1 MVLGILGLPSSTF
14 SPACFPARST
24 RGGVETISVWVRGL
38 LVYTSNSETMAS
50 KVKPPICPTMAGI
63 LCSIDATGRYLVEP
77 PFLMSKLKDKS
88 MKDKSMKNKLKAS
101 VCALLNSNGGQFKL
115 KIDDDAVKGFNNNKA
130 DQCIRPTEQYLQ
142 AFLDSFTIS
151 SNLRVCDRTSNEIT
165 FKVKAATP
173 LCTLEY
179 NMYLPTDAQVLPVK
193 PTENQEKV
201 KGLLDVRRL
210 VDVTETEANVPTRFV
225 LGRPVGISESQ
236 TVQFKLLKAEK
247 SKVKELGERIIS
259 HDLTHY
265 VSAFANYHG
274 GRIYY
279 GVGDDGIVRG
289 VEITEKDKQD
299 LTKKISKYL
308 NSADEQDQADTSTA
322 SKMQWPE
329 NISPRK
335 GSDAQWDI
343 LFEPVEGDDGKEI
356 PSTYVIVIFVAPCPG
371 GVFAKEPESYYIF
384 EENVDEK
391 VDGSRVGRVRR
402 MTMAEWRR
410 RLFYPTQEKI
420 YRTLNR
426 CNEDKYKLLNTSLI
440 ITCYLIT
447 IFM

>member
-1 MVLGILGLPSSTF
+1 
-14 SPACFPARST
+14 
-24 RGGVETISVWVRGL
+24 
-38 LVYTSNSETMAS
+38 MAS
-50 KVKPPICPTMAGI
+50 KVKPPICPTMDDI

-77 PFLMSKLKDKS
+77 PFLMSKLKDKL
-88 MKDKSMKNKLKAS
+88 MKNKLKAS

-130 DQCIRPTEQYLQ
+130 DQFIRSTEQYLQ
-142 AFLDSFTIS
+142 TFLDPFTIS

-210 VDVTETEANVPTRFV
+210 VDVTETEANVPTSFV
-225 LGRPVGISESQ
+225 WGRPVGISESQ

-247 SKVKELGERIIS
+247 SKGKEFGDRILR
-259 HDLTHY
+259 HDITHY

-329 NISPRK
+329 NITPRK

-343 LFEPVEGDDGKEI
+343 LFEPLEDDDGKEI

-384 EENVDEK
+384 DEE
-391 VDGSRVGRVRR
+391 GGSSRVKP
-402 MTMAEWRR
+402 MTMDEWRKR
-410 RLFYPTQEKI
+410 RLLPPTQEKCTI
-420 YRTLNR
+420 SLRSSCRTRLVR
-426 CNEDKYKLLNTSLI
+426 LKQS
-440 ITCYLIT
+440 
-447 IFM
+447 